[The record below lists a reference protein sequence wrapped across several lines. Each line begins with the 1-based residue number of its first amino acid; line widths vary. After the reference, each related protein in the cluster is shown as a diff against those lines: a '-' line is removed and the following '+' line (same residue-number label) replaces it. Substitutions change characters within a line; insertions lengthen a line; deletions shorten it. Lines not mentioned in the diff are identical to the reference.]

1 MSYIIIK
8 EVKSMNGQIL
18 PVILL
23 DSHADVM
30 EFEDKE
36 KADAMAEIL
45 NVNSDSGHNYRVKKV
60 GTLHQGE

>member
-8 EVKSMNGQIL
+8 EVKSVTGQTL

-23 DSHADVM
+23 DSHSDVM

-36 KADAMAEIL
+36 KADSMAEIL

>member
-1 MSYIIIK
+1 MSYVIIK

-30 EFEDKE
+30 EFEDE
-36 KADAMAEIL
+36 TKASEMAEIL
-45 NVNSDSGHNYRVKKV
+45 NVNSDSGHKYRVKKV
-60 GTLHQGE
+60 GTLHQEE

>member
-1 MSYIIIK
+1 
-8 EVKSMNGQIL
+8 MNGQIL